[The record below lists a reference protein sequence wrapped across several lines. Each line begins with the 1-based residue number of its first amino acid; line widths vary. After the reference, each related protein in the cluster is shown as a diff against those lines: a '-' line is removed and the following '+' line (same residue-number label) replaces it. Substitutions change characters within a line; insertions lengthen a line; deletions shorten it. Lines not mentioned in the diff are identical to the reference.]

1 MTDAGLCRT
10 IATMP
15 LIRHHRQAEALRT
28 WLTTSL
34 ARGLLEEAQRHWS
47 GEPSDLGG
55 QVMLQFVPTSDWTIP
70 EAQARFATVGRFHPS
85 LGRWQGPW
93 RGEEGLIPL
102 ATGSVSRIELR
113 FVLESVQD
121 PERLLAECARLLCPG
136 GRLLVMGINPYGLAR
151 LRWGPAGVSAV
162 SRRWVDRELRANG
175 LESLASQVL
184 GPRWSPPSAAE
195 LGPPKSRVPLG
206 RVAWAVLAIRRDI
219 GLTPLRQARQR
230 WSITPGVPAA

>member
-28 WLTTSL
+28 WLATSL
-34 ARGLLEEAQRHWS
+34 GRGLLEEAQRNWA
-47 GEPSDLGG
+47 GEPSDVGG
-55 QVMLQFVPTSDWTIP
+55 QVMLQFVPLEDWAIP
-70 EAQARFATVGRFHPS
+70 EAHARFATVGRFHPRE
-85 LGRWQGPW
+85 GRWQGPW
-93 RGEEGLIPL
+93 RGEEGLMPL
-102 ATGSVSRIELR
+102 STGSVSRIELR

-121 PERLLAECARLLCPG
+121 PARLLAECARLLCPG

-151 LRWGPAGVSAV
+151 LRWASTGVAAV
-162 SRRWVDRELRANG
+162 SRRWVVQEVTANG

-184 GPRWSPPSAAE
+184 GPRWSPPSATT
-195 LGPPKSRVPLG
+195 LGAPKSRVPFG

-219 GLTPLRQARQR
+219 GLTPLRPARQR